1 MKTRE
6 KPTTKLK
13 VWRKIY
19 LRSGGA
25 SVRTDAPAILA
36 RYTGTSGKTQGDKK
50 DKTPAAKA
58 GKKDMLGIYIFLL

>member
-13 VWRKIY
+13 VCSKMY

-25 SVRTDAPAILA
+25 LVRTDAPAMLA
-36 RYTGTSGKTQGDKK
+36 RYTGASGKTQGDKK
-50 DKTPAAKA
+50 DKIPAAKA
-58 GKKDMLGIYIFLL
+58 VKKDMLGIYIFLL